1 MKWPLLVS
9 IRRFAGTYFARRRDS
24 GSVHQNNAVVGGPF
38 VGYHGRGVGQR
49 DKPCVPAHMR
59 YHATRVFIPDPGSWE
74 GELTPCAR
82 IGIQP
87 LANQCHDKGGPSERH
102 CLPGCGVWHKSVD
115 IWRRQG
121 VGEREGNIQK
131 TITTRHPPALII
143 PVLRPTQYHHDRH
156 NVTEQ

>member
-1 MKWPLLVS
+1 MAPACVDPSFRGYIFCETTGLWKCAPKQRGG
-9 IRRFAGTYFARRRDS
+9 RRSFCRVPRTGRRPARQALRTCTD
-24 GSVHQNNAVVGGPF
+24 
-38 VGYHGRGVGQR
+38 
-49 DKPCVPAHMR
+49 D
-59 YHATRVFIPDPGSWE
+59 HATRVFIPDPGSWE